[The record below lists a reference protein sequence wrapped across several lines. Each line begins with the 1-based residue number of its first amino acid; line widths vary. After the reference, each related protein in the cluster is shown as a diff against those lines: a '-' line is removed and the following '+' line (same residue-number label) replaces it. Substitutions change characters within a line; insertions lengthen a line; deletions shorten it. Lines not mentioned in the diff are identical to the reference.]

1 MSERRALLVT
11 ERRVSSAEREAYV
24 ASLRDIRDRCV
35 SAGVQFW
42 AFEQGDDASRFL
54 EFAEAKDASSFE
66 ALGLGRPP
74 AVLWHSVE
82 LR

>member
-11 ERRVSSAEREAYV
+11 ERHVPSAERDAYV
-24 ASLRDIRDRCV
+24 ASLRDMRDRCV

-42 AFEQGDDASRFL
+42 AFEQAGDASRFL
-54 EFAEAKDASSFE
+54 EFAESKDASVFDS
-66 ALGLGRPP
+66 LGLGQPP
-74 AVLWHSVE
+74 ALLWHSVE